1 MIQESEIVALVFS
14 AAAVLILYFLL
25 RTTWVPGRA
34 WFVAG
39 FFLIVSAYVF
49 TVIEDLWRHDLFNIL
64 EHLGYALSGL
74 CFAIGAR
81 SVRRMQERIQKERVP

>member
-1 MIQESEIVALVFS
+1 MIQESEVVVFVFGV
-14 AAAVLILYFLL
+14 AAAFILFFLF
-25 RTTWVPGRA
+25 RTTWIPRRP

-39 FFLIVSAYVF
+39 FLMLVSAYGF
-49 TVIEDLWRHDLFNIL
+49 TLVEDLLWHDLFNTL

-81 SVRRMQERIQKERVP
+81 GVRRMQERIQEERAP